1 MEFRRQ
7 AFLRVRRWTFMRN
20 RSIVFGLVVGLAG
33 CLAFPEVEGL
43 AEQPDGFPT
52 FFGGDLGSLSSTPLL
67 ESRPGDP
74 VLSTDLAPVL
84 AAFRLTAADVTLV
97 RHDIDRNGNHYLLY
111 TQTFNGLDVIGGDL
125 MVQIDVK
132 GTIVTVNGTARGD
145 IRTTLGKQDIG
156 ESAALARIAANARFA
171 GMSQEDTRR
180 VYVITAE
187 GAIHQAYETIVT
199 GVRGDDPV
207 RDKVFV
213 SVDTGQI
220 VAVHPQIFFARN
232 RKVHSANHG
241 TTLPGTLLRGEG
253 QAPVTDIDVNA
264 VYGATGAFYDAYKT
278 FWNRDSYDDA
288 GATLVSSVHY
298 GVNYCNLF
306 WNGTQ
311 MVYGDGL
318 PSAGCLPLARA
329 VDMTAHELTHA
340 VTERESALIYSG
352 ESGGLN
358 ESISDAFGAFVEAW
372 VDGGKTGT
380 LAVSA
385 DTWKIGEDVLP
396 PAIRYMNDPAADGD
410 SLDFWT
416 SGAGS
421 VDVHYSS
428 GIGNLA
434 FYLMSQGGTHPRGKS
449 TVHVTGIGMDKAIRV
464 LYEMNT
470 YIMSPSTNYLAARNA
485 ALVAAANVGL
495 TPAERDSVQNAWAA
509 VGVGAPAPSGASP
522 IVLTNGRPFYGLA
535 ASQSFQTFF
544 QLAVPAGATNLS
556 FKLSGGS
563 GDADLYVRIG
573 SAPTLTIFNCRP
585 HLNGNNETCNFSAP
599 QAGTYY
605 VMMHAYAA
613 YSGVTLIGEFRR

>member
-1 MEFRRQ
+1 
-7 AFLRVRRWTFMRN
+7 MRN

-33 CLAFPEVEGL
+33 CLAAFPEVEVL

-52 FFGGDLGSLSSTPLL
+52 FFGGDLGSLSSTPLVA
-67 ESRPGDP
+67 SRPGDP
-74 VLSTDLAPVL
+74 VSSADLAPVL

-145 IRTTLGKQDIG
+145 IPTTVGSQDIG

-171 GMSQEDTRR
+171 GMSQEDIRR

-187 GAIHQAYETIVT
+187 GAIHQTYETIVT
-199 GVRGDDPV
+199 GVRGGDPV

-213 SVDTGQI
+213 SVDTGEI
-220 VAVHPQIFFARN
+220 VAVHPQIFFAKN

-264 VYGATGAFYDAYKT
+264 VYGATGAFYDAHQA

-288 GATLVSSVHY
+288 GAALVSSVHY

-311 MVYGDGL
+311 MVYGDGH

-329 VDMTAHELTHA
+329 VDLTAHELTHA

-372 VDGGKTGT
+372 VDGGKSGT

-385 DTWKIGEDVLP
+385 DTWKIGED
-396 PAIRYMNDPAADGD
+396 DPR
-410 SLDFWT
+410 LCRLF
-416 SGAGS
+416 GS
-421 VDVHYSS
+421 
-428 GIGNLA
+428 
-434 FYLMSQGGTHPRGKS
+434 
-449 TVHVTGIGMDKAIRV
+449 
-464 LYEMNT
+464 
-470 YIMSPSTNYLAARNA
+470 
-485 ALVAAANVGL
+485 
-495 TPAERDSVQNAWAA
+495 
-509 VGVGAPAPSGASP
+509 
-522 IVLTNGRPFYGLA
+522 
-535 ASQSFQTFF
+535 
-544 QLAVPAGATNLS
+544 
-556 FKLSGGS
+556 
-563 GDADLYVRIG
+563 DADRRVQTLKISSRCRDDWPVRSI
-573 SAPTLTIFNCRP
+573 
-585 HLNGNNETCNFSAP
+585 
-599 QAGTYY
+599 
-605 VMMHAYAA
+605 
-613 YSGVTLIGEFRR
+613 RRT